1 MYDRASSYCLK
12 AFTSVLFILIFYE
25 NLYKIDK
32 LIVDKSQE
40 VSFNPHSVLQLITEL
55 QFLWFKKKRLTF
67 FMPIRNPHSLGV
79 HCLQS
84 TRGLKYTPEN
94 DYIAVSHTHF

>member
-55 QFLWFKKKRLTF
+55 QFLWFKKKKAHIFHAHQEPTQ
-67 FMPIRNPHSLGV
+67 PGGSL
-79 HCLQS
+79 S
-84 TRGLKYTPEN
+84 PE
-94 DYIAVSHTHF
+94 H